1 MVQIREGGKFGA
13 VVEDPVVV
21 HQQVGAG
28 LIGEWGQNSHSRLN
42 KVVLYLTA

>member
-1 MVQIREGGKFGA
+1 MVVGEGGKFGA

-28 LIGEWGQNSHSRLN
+28 LIGEGRKDAQVRLPRM
-42 KVVLYLTA
+42 VLYLTA